1 VSTQA
6 QPQDYARAIYE
17 LALEAW
23 TRQLGAVHQ
32 ALAKNGALSAAVND
46 PGTGVGE
53 RLELLDA
60 ATAGGLHEN
69 VRKFIGTLIEEG
81 QLDQLEIIL
90 VELDRLV
97 QRRPE
102 RQLARVTSAVP
113 LTSGEQEALRAKL
126 VDRFGPDLDFQFDVD
141 AGLIGG
147 VHLRVG
153 DKVIDGSVAGKLSAL
168 RDRLAA

>member
-1 VSTQA
+1 VSA
-6 QPQDYARAIYE
+6 KARPQDYARAVYE

-23 TRQLGAVHQ
+23 TQQLAAVQ
-32 ALAKNGALSAAVND
+32 EALAKDRALSAAVND
-46 PGTGVGE
+46 PGAGVDE
-53 RLELLDA
+53 RLELLGA
-60 ATAGGLHEN
+60 ATAGGLHEK

-81 QLDQLEIIL
+81 QLDQLEGIL

-102 RQLARVTSAVP
+102 RRLARVTSAVL

-126 VDRFGPDLDFQFDVD
+126 VDRFGADLDFQFDVD
-141 AGLIGG
+141 ANLIGG

>member
-1 VSTQA
+1 VSA
-6 QPQDYARAIYE
+6 KARPQDYARAVYE

-23 TRQLGAVHQ
+23 IGQLSAVQ
-32 ALAKNGALSAAVND
+32 EALAKDSALSEAVSD
-46 PGTGVGE
+46 PGAGVDE
-53 RLELLDA
+53 RLELLGS
-60 ATAGGLHEN
+60 ATVGGLQEK

-81 QLDQLEIIL
+81 KLDQLDDIL

-102 RQLARVTSAVP
+102 RRLAHVTSAVP
-113 LTSGEQEALRAKL
+113 LTSGEQEALRARL
-126 VDRFGPDLDFQFDVD
+126 VNRFGADLDFQFDVD
-141 AGLIGG
+141 ASLIGG

>member
-1 VSTQA
+1 VSVKA
-6 QPQDYARAIYE
+6 RPQEYARAVYE

-23 TRQLGAVHQ
+23 IQQLAAVQ
-32 ALAKNGALSAAVND
+32 EALSKDKALSAAVND
-46 PGTGVGE
+46 PGAGVDE
-53 RLELLDA
+53 RLELLSTA
-60 ATAGGLHEN
+60 APGGLHEK
-69 VRKFIGTLIEEG
+69 VRKFIGTLIKEG
-81 QLDQLEIIL
+81 QLDQLEGIL

-102 RQLARVTSAVP
+102 RQLAHVTSAVP
-113 LTSGEQEALRAKL
+113 LTSDEQEALRAKL
-126 VDRFGPDLDFQFDVD
+126 VYRFGADLDFQFDVD
-141 AGLIGG
+141 ASLIGG

>member
-1 VSTQA
+1 VSA
-6 QPQDYARAIYE
+6 KARPQDYARAVYE

-23 TRQLGAVHQ
+23 TEQLAAVEE
-32 ALAKNGALSAAVND
+32 ALDKDRALSAAVDN
-46 PGTGVGE
+46 PGAAVDE
-53 RLELLDA
+53 RLELLGA
-60 ATAGGLHEN
+60 AVPGGLHEK

-81 QLDQLEIIL
+81 QLDQLEGIL

-102 RQLARVTSAVP
+102 RQLAHVTSAVP
-113 LTSGEQEALRAKL
+113 LTSDEQDALRAKL
-126 VDRFGPDLDFQFDVD
+126 VDRFGADLDFHFDVD
-141 AGLIGG
+141 ASLIGG

>member
-1 VSTQA
+1 VSMQA

-17 LALEAW
+17 LALETW
-23 TRQLGAVHQ
+23 TKQLAAVQ
-32 ALAKNGALSAAVND
+32 EALAKNGALSVAAND
-46 PGTGVGE
+46 PATGVDE

-60 ATAGGLHEN
+60 ATAGGLHET

-81 QLDQLEIIL
+81 QLDQVESIL
-90 VELDRLV
+90 IELDRLV

-102 RQLARVTSAVP
+102 RQLAHVTSAVP
-113 LTSGEQEALRAKL
+113 LTRGEQEALRATL
-126 VDRFGPDLDFQFDVD
+126 VDRFGSDLDFKFDVD

>member
-1 VSTQA
+1 VSA
-6 QPQDYARAIYE
+6 KARPQDYARAVYE

-23 TRQLGAVHQ
+23 IQQLTAVQ
-32 ALAKNGALSAAVND
+32 EALAQDGALAAAAND
-46 PGTGVGE
+46 TRMGVDE
-53 RLELLDA
+53 RLALVGA
-60 ATAGGLHEN
+60 ATAGGLHGK
-69 VRKFIGTLIEEG
+69 VRQFIGALIQEAQLG
-81 QLDQLEIIL
+81 QLEGIL

-102 RQLARVTSAVP
+102 RRLAHVTSAVP
-113 LTSGEQEALRAKL
+113 LTKDEAEALQAKI
-126 VDRFGPDLDFQFDVD
+126 VDQFGADLDFQFDVD
-141 AGLIGG
+141 ADLIGG

>member
-1 VSTQA
+1 VSA
-6 QPQDYARAIYE
+6 KARPQDYARAVYE

-23 TRQLGAVHQ
+23 TQQLAAVQ
-32 ALAKNGALSAAVND
+32 EALATDRALSAAVND
-46 PGTGVGE
+46 PGTGVDE
-53 RLELLDA
+53 KLELLGTA
-60 ATAGGLHEN
+60 APGGLREK

-81 QLDQLEIIL
+81 QLDQLEGIL

-97 QRRPE
+97 QRHPE
-102 RQLARVTSAVP
+102 RQLAHVTSAVP

-126 VDRFGPDLDFQFDVD
+126 VDRFGADLDFQFDVD
-141 AGLIGG
+141 ASLIGG